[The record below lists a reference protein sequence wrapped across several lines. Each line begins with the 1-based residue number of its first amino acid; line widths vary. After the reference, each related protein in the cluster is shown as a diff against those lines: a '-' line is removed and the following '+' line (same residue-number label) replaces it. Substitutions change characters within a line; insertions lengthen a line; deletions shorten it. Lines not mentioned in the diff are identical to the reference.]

1 MLIFLTRRSRRSS
14 FDVFFCLCVALFA
27 FIGGCVNEFCIIFV
41 IKFSIM
47 LINLIAK
54 EYGLAPRNVRNTVE
68 LLDGGATIPFIS
80 RYRKE
85 ATGSLDEVAV
95 GNIKDMYERLKAIVQ
110 RKETIITTIEELGKL
125 TPELKKRIDGCFDA
139 VELEDIY
146 LPYRPKRRTRA
157 TIARERGL
165 EPLADLI
172 FLQQTADVKGRAR
185 GFLCTD
191 VPTVDDAI
199 AGACDIIAERV
210 SENEQARNTIRH
222 LFARHGLLVSKVVKG
237 KEADGIKYSDY
248 YEWQEPVGRISS
260 HRLLAILR
268 GEEEGFLRVSI
279 TVDADD
285 AVERLNRYFVKRFSP
300 SREYMEAAVADGF
313 KRLLAPSIENET
325 RGNAK
330 QRADDE
336 AIAVF
341 AENLRQLLMSSPLGQ
356 KRVLAIDP
364 GFRTGC
370 KVVVLDSQGNLVHHT
385 VIYPHQPQND
395 REGAAETISSLVS
408 RYAVEA
414 FAIGNGT
421 AGRETEDFVRR
432 LALGAD
438 IFSVNED
445 GASVYSA
452 SAVAREEFP
461 DEDVTVRGAVSI
473 GRRLIDP
480 LSELVKIEPRSIGVG
495 QYQHSVDQSKLK
507 ERLDVVVESCVNRV
521 GVNLNTATKQIL
533 THISGL
539 GPALAEN
546 IVKYRAANGDFRS
559 RKELLK
565 VPRLGNKAFEQ
576 AAGFLRVVGGE
587 EPLDN
592 TAVHPESYGIVVT
605 MAKDAGV
612 SLGEFIADGELR
624 KRVVLSNYVTDKVGI
639 PTLTD
644 IMDALNKRGLDPRE
658 QARAF
663 SFDPSVHELEDLRV
677 GMLLPGLVS
686 NITAFGAFVN
696 VGVHQD
702 GLVHISQLA
711 DSYVSSPGD
720 VVKLGQ
726 QVMVRVVEVD
736 LTRRRISLSMKGV

>member
-1 MLIFLTRRSRRSS
+1 MFINIWHVFLFFVLSS
-14 FDVFFCLCVALFA
+14 LE
-27 FIGGCVNEFCIIFV
+27 NSIIMV
-41 IKFSIM
+41 
-47 LINLIAK
+47 LINIIAK
-54 EYGLAPRNVRNTVE
+54 ELGLAPDKIKNTVE
-68 LLDGGATIPFIS
+68 LLEGGATVPFIS

-95 GNIKDMYERLKAIVQ
+95 GEIKDMHARLVALVQ
-110 RKETIITTIEELGKL
+110 RKATVIATIEEQGKL
-125 TPELKKRIDGCFDA
+125 TPELKKRIDDCFDA

-157 TIARERGL
+157 TIAKERGL
-165 EPLADLI
+165 EPLADMI
-172 FLQQTADVKGRAR
+172 FLQQNNDVKSAAR
-185 GFLCTD
+185 RFISKD

-199 AGACDIIAERV
+199 SGALDIIAERV
-210 SENEQARNTIRH
+210 SEDESARTVIRR
-222 LFARHGLLVSKVVKG
+222 LFQRTGVIVSKVVKG
-237 KEADGIKYSDY
+237 KEGDGIKYSDY
-248 YEWQEPVGRISS
+248 YEFQERVSRISS
-260 HRLLAILR
+260 HRLLAIMR
-268 GEEEGFLRVSI
+268 GEEEGILRVSI
-279 TVDADD
+279 TVDVDE
-285 AVERLNRYFVKRFSP
+285 AVEALDRKFVKKFSP
-300 SREYMEAAVADGF
+300 SRGYVEEAIADGY

-325 RGNAK
+325 MGIAK

-370 KVVVLDSQGNLVHHT
+370 KVVMLDSQGNLICHT
-385 VIYPHQPQND
+385 VIYPNPPQND
-395 REGAAETISSLVS
+395 KASAADIISSWVS
-408 RYAVEA
+408 KYDVEA

-421 AGRETEDFVRR
+421 AGRETEDFIRS
-432 LALGAD
+432 LNLGVD

-452 SAVAREEFP
+452 SPVAREEFP
-461 DEDVTVRGAVSI
+461 NEDVTVRGAVSI

-495 QYQHSVDQSKLK
+495 QYQHSVDQTKLK
-507 ERLDVVVESCVNRV
+507 DRLDVVVESCVNKV

-546 IVKYRAANGDFRS
+546 IVKYRALNGDFRS

-576 AAGFLRVVGGE
+576 AAGFLRVLNGTE
-587 EPLDN
+587 LLDS
-592 TAVHPESYGIVVT
+592 TAVHPESYSIVKA
-605 MAKDAGV
+605 MAADCGV
-612 SLGEFIADGELR
+612 SLNDFIADGELR
-624 KRVVLSNYVTDKVGI
+624 KKVVLSKYLTSNVGM

-644 IMDALNKRGLDPRE
+644 IMDSLNKRGLDPRE
-658 QARAF
+658 QAKAF
-663 SFDPSVHELEDLRV
+663 SFDPNIHEVEDLHV
-677 GMLLPGLVS
+677 GMIVPGIVS

-696 VGVHQD
+696 IGVHQD

-711 DSYVSSPGD
+711 DKFVSSPAD

-726 QVMVRVVEVD
+726 QVMVKVIEVD
-736 LTRRRISLSMKGV
+736 VKRRRISLSMRGL

>member
-1 MLIFLTRRSRRSS
+1 
-14 FDVFFCLCVALFA
+14 
-27 FIGGCVNEFCIIFV
+27 
-41 IKFSIM
+41 M
-47 LINLIAK
+47 LINIIAK
-54 EYGLAPRNVRNTVE
+54 ELGLVPEKVKNVVE
-68 LLDGGATIPFIS
+68 LLEGGATVPFIS

-85 ATGSLDEVAV
+85 ASGSMDEVAV
-95 GNIKDMYERLKAIVQ
+95 GNVKDMHEKLKALVQ
-110 RKETIITTIEELGKL
+110 RKATIIATIEEQGKL
-125 TPELKKRIDGCFDA
+125 TQELKRRIDGCFDA

-146 LPYRPKRRTRA
+146 LPYKPKRRTRA
-157 TIARERGL
+157 TMAKERGL
-165 EPLADLI
+165 EPLADYI
-172 FLQQTADVKGRAR
+172 YMQQGSDIKGRAR
-185 GFLCTD
+185 TFINKD
-191 VPTVDDAI
+191 VPSVDDAI

-210 SENEQARNTIRH
+210 SEDEGARNIVRR
-222 LFARHGLLVSKVVKG
+222 LFLRHGLLTSKVVKG
-237 KEADGIKYSDY
+237 KEPDGIKYSDY
-248 YEWQEPVGRISS
+248 YEWQESVSRISS
-260 HRLLAILR
+260 HRLLAIMR
-268 GEEEGFLRVSI
+268 GEEEGFLRVSVS
-279 TVDADD
+279 VDAGE
-285 AVERLNRYFVKRFSP
+285 ATEQLCRRLVKRFSP
-300 SREYMEAAVADGF
+300 SREYMEAAIADGY

-325 RGNAK
+325 RAAAK
-330 QRADDE
+330 VRADDE

-370 KVVVLDSQGNLVHHT
+370 KVVVLDSQGNLVYHT
-385 VIYPHQPQND
+385 VIYPHPPQNS
-395 REGAAETISSLVS
+395 RAEAARIIIGLVQQYS
-408 RYAVEA
+408 IEA

-421 AGRETEDFVRR
+421 AGRETEDFVRS
-432 LALGAD
+432 LGLPAE

-452 SAVAREEFP
+452 SPVAREEFP

-495 QYQHSVDQSKLK
+495 QYQHSVDQGKLK
-507 ERLDVVVESCVNRV
+507 ERLDVVVESCVNKV

-546 IVKYRAANGDFRS
+546 IVKYRAENGDFHNR
-559 RKELLK
+559 RELLK

-576 AAGFLRVVGGE
+576 AAGFLRVVGGN

-592 TAVHPESYGIVVT
+592 TAVHPESYNIVVR
-605 MAKDAGV
+605 MAKDCGV
-612 SLGEFIADGELR
+612 SPEEFISDGELR
-624 KRVVLSNYVTDKVGI
+624 KKVVLSNYVGGNVGM

-658 QARAF
+658 QAKAF
-663 SFDPSVHELEDLRV
+663 SFDPNVHDIEDLRE

-696 VGVHQD
+696 IGVHQD

-711 DSYVSSPGD
+711 DKFVSSPGD

-736 LTRRRISLSMKGV
+736 LKRKRISLSMKGM

>member
-1 MLIFLTRRSRRSS
+1 MIVKIVSERL
-14 FDVFFCLCVALFA
+14 
-27 FIGGCVNEFCIIFV
+27 N
-41 IKFSIM
+41 
-47 LINLIAK
+47 IAADK
-54 EYGLAPRNVRNTVE
+54 VKNTIE
-68 LLDGGATIPFIS
+68 LLDGGATVPFIA

-85 ATGSLDEVAV
+85 ATGSLDEVAI
-95 GNIKDMYERLKAIVQ
+95 GEIKELCEKLCALML
-110 RKETIITTIEELGKL
+110 RKETIVATIEEQGKL
-125 TPELKKRIDGCFDA
+125 TPELKRRIDACFDA
-139 VELEDIY
+139 TELEDIY

-172 FLQQTADVKGRAR
+172 FAQKGGNVKGVAVKYINK
-185 GFLCTD
+185 D
-191 VPTVDDAI
+191 VPTADDAI

-210 SENEQARNTIRH
+210 SEDENARTAVRR
-222 LFARHGLLVSKVVKG
+222 LFARRGMIVSKVVKG

-248 YEWQEPVGRISS
+248 YEWSEPVARVTS
-260 HRLLAILR
+260 HRLLAMMR
-268 GEEEGFLRVSI
+268 GEEEGFLRLSV
-279 TVDADD
+279 TVEADE
-285 AVERLNRYFVKRFSP
+285 AVEQLNRRFVNRYSP
-300 SREYMEAAVADGF
+300 MREYVEAAVADGY

-325 RGNAK
+325 KGGAK

-341 AENLRQLLMSSPLGQ
+341 AENLRQLLLSSPLGQ

-370 KVVVLDSQGNLVHHT
+370 KVVVLDAQGNLLTHT

-395 REGAAETISSLVS
+395 REGAARIITKLVHDYS
-408 RYAVEA
+408 IEA
-414 FAIGNGT
+414 YAIGNGT
-421 AGRETEDFVRR
+421 AGRETEDFVRG
-432 LALGAD
+432 LGLSPEL
-438 IFSVNED
+438 FSVNED

-452 SAVAREEFP
+452 SPVAREEFP
-461 DEDVTVRGAVSI
+461 TEDVTVRGAVSI
-473 GRRLIDP
+473 GRRLMDP

-495 QYQHSVDQSKLK
+495 QYQHSVDQTKLK
-507 ERLDVVVESCVNRV
+507 ERLDIVVESCVNKV
-521 GVNLNTATKQIL
+521 GVNVNTATKQIL

-546 IVKYRAANGDFRS
+546 IVRYRAENGEFRT

-576 AAGFLRVVGGE
+576 AAGFLRVVGGDE
-587 EPLDN
+587 LLDS
-592 TAVHPESYGIVVT
+592 TAVHPESYSVVSR

-612 SLGEFIADGELR
+612 SLERFITDEGVRKGVKLAD
-624 KRVVLSNYVTDKVGI
+624 YVNEKIGM
-639 PTLTD
+639 PTLVD
-644 IMDALNKRGLDPRE
+644 IMEALNKRGLDPRE
-658 QARAF
+658 SAKAF
-663 SFDPSVHELEDLRV
+663 SFDPNIHSVEDLRV

-696 VGVHQD
+696 IGVHQD

-711 DSYVSSPGD
+711 DKFVSSPSD

-726 QVMVRVVEVD
+726 QVMVKVIEVD
-736 LTRRRISLSMKGV
+736 LKRKRISLSMKGV

>member
-1 MLIFLTRRSRRSS
+1 MLTDIISKELG
-14 FDVFFCLCVALFA
+14 FA
-27 FIGGCVNEFCIIFV
+27 PVKV
-41 IKFSIM
+41 K
-47 LINLIAK
+47 
-54 EYGLAPRNVRNTVE
+54 NVLE
-68 LLDGGATIPFIS
+68 LLDGGATIPFIA

-85 ATGSLDEVAV
+85 ATGSMDEVAV
-95 GNIKDMYERLKAIVQ
+95 GNIKELYEKLKAIVQ
-110 RKETIITTIEELGKL
+110 RKETIVATIEEQGKL
-125 TPELKKRIDGCFDA
+125 TAELERRIANCFDA

-146 LPYRPKRRTRA
+146 LPYKPKRRTRA
-157 TIARERGL
+157 TIAKERGL
-165 EPLADLI
+165 EPLADAI
-172 FLQQTADVKGRAR
+172 WFQQVNDVKGRAR
-185 GFLCTD
+185 VFINKE

-210 SENEQARNTIRH
+210 SEDEKARNTVRR
-222 LFARHGLLVSKVVKG
+222 LFARDGVLVSKVVKG
-237 KEADGIKYSDY
+237 KEGDGIKYSDY
-248 YEWQEPVGRISS
+248 YDWQEKISRISS
-260 HRLLAILR
+260 HRLLAIMR
-268 GEEEGFLRVSI
+268 GEDEGFLRMSI
-279 TVDADD
+279 TVDGEEA
-285 AVERLNRYFVKRFSP
+285 AGQLCRQFIKRFSP
-300 SREYMEAAVADGF
+300 SREYMEVAVADGY

-336 AIAVF
+336 AISVF

-370 KVVVLDSQGNLVHHT
+370 KVVVLDSQGNLVRHN
-385 VIYPHQPQND
+385 VIYPHPPQND
-395 REGAAETISSLVS
+395 RDSAARIISSLVKDH
-408 RYAVEA
+408 AIEA

-421 AGRETEDFVRR
+421 AGRETEDFVRS
-432 LALGAD
+432 LGLSAD

-452 SAVAREEFP
+452 SPVAREEFP
-461 DEDVTVRGAVSI
+461 NEDVTVRGAVSI

-495 QYQHSVDQSKLK
+495 QYQHSVDQGKLK
-507 ERLDVVVESCVNRV
+507 ERLDVVVESCVNKV
-521 GVNLNTATKQIL
+521 GVNVNTATKQIL

-546 IVKYRAANGDFRS
+546 IVKYRAANGDFRT
-559 RKELLK
+559 RKELLN

-576 AAGFLRVVGGE
+576 AAGFLRVVGGDN
-587 EPLDN
+587 PLDS
-592 TAVHPESYGIVVT
+592 TAVHPESYGIVT
-605 MAKDAGV
+605 KMAKDAGV
-612 SLGEFIADGELR
+612 SLEQFIVDSELR
-624 KRVVLSNYVTDKVGI
+624 KKVELSKYITDKVGM

-658 QARAF
+658 QAKVFA
-663 SFDPSVHELEDLRV
+663 FDPNVHEIEDLHV
-677 GMLLPGLVS
+677 GMVLPGLVS

-696 VGVHQD
+696 IGVHQD

-711 DSYVSSPGD
+711 DKFVSSPGD

-726 QVMVRVVEVD
+726 QVMVKVTEVD
-736 LTRRRISLSMKGV
+736 LKRRRISLSMRGL

>member
-1 MLIFLTRRSRRSS
+1 
-14 FDVFFCLCVALFA
+14 
-27 FIGGCVNEFCIIFV
+27 
-41 IKFSIM
+41 M
-47 LINLIAK
+47 LINIISK
-54 EYGLAPRNVRNTVE
+54 ELGLNADKVRNTVE
-68 LLDGGATIPFIS
+68 LLEGGATVPFIA

-85 ATGSLDEVAV
+85 ATGSMDEVAI
-95 GNIKDMYERLKAIVQ
+95 GNIKDMHEKLKAIVQ
-110 RKETIITTIEELGKL
+110 RKETIIATIEELGKL
-125 TPELKKRIDGCFDA
+125 TPELKKRIDNCFDA

-157 TIARERGL
+157 TMAKERGL

-172 FLQQTADVKGRAR
+172 MLQQNADIRGRAQ
-185 GFLCTD
+185 GFVCSE
-191 VPTVDDAI
+191 VPTTDDAI

-210 SENEQARNTIRH
+210 SEDEGARNAIRR
-222 LFARHGLLVSKVVKG
+222 LFARHGVLVSKVVKG
-237 KEADGIKYSDY
+237 KEADGVKYADY
-248 YEWQEPVGRISS
+248 YEWQENVARISS
-260 HRLLAILR
+260 HRLLAIMR
-268 GEEEGFLRVSI
+268 GEEEGFLRMSI
-279 TVDADD
+279 GVDADE
-285 AVERLNRYFVKRFSP
+285 AVEMLNRRFVKRP
-300 SREYMEAAVADGF
+300 STSRAFIEAAVADGY

-336 AIAVF
+336 AISVF

-370 KVVVLDSQGNLVHHT
+370 KVVVLDSQGNLVRHT
-385 VIYPHQPQND
+385 VIYPHPPQND
-395 REGAAETISSLVS
+395 RDSAARIISSLVKDH
-408 RYAVEA
+408 AIEA

-421 AGRETEDFVRR
+421 AGRETEDFVRS
-432 LALGAD
+432 LGLSAD

-452 SAVAREEFP
+452 SPVAREEFP
-461 DEDVTVRGAVSI
+461 NEDVTVRGAVSI

-495 QYQHSVDQSKLK
+495 QYQHSVDQGKLK
-507 ERLDVVVESCVNRV
+507 ERLDVVVESCVNKV
-521 GVNLNTATKQIL
+521 GVNVNTATKQIL

-546 IVKYRAANGDFRS
+546 IVKYRAANGDFRT
-559 RKELLK
+559 RKELLN

-576 AAGFLRVVGGE
+576 AAGFLRVVGGDN
-587 EPLDN
+587 PLDS
-592 TAVHPESYGIVVT
+592 TAVHPESYGIVT
-605 MAKDAGV
+605 KMAKDAGV
-612 SLGEFIADGELR
+612 SLEQFIVDSELR
-624 KRVVLSNYVTDKVGI
+624 KKVELSKYITDKVGM

-658 QARAF
+658 QAKVFA
-663 SFDPSVHELEDLRV
+663 FDPNVHEIEDLHV
-677 GMLLPGLVS
+677 GMVLPGLVS

-696 VGVHQD
+696 IGVHQD

-711 DSYVSSPGD
+711 DKFVSSPGD

-726 QVMVRVVEVD
+726 QVMVKVTEVD
-736 LTRRRISLSMKGV
+736 LKRRRISLSMRGL

>member
-1 MLIFLTRRSRRSS
+1 MLI
-14 FDVFFCLCVALFA
+14 D
-27 FIGGCVNEFCIIFV
+27 I
-41 IKFSIM
+41 
-47 LINLIAK
+47 IAK
-54 EYGLAPRNVRNTVE
+54 ETGLAADKVRNTVE
-68 LLDGGATIPFIS
+68 LLEGGATVPFIA

-85 ATGSLDEVAV
+85 ATCSMDEVAI
-95 GNIKDMYERLKAIVQ
+95 GNIKDMHERLKAIVQ
-110 RKETIITTIEELGKL
+110 RKDTVIATIEEQGKL
-125 TPELKKRIDGCFDA
+125 TPELKKRIENCFDA

-146 LPYRPKRRTRA
+146 LPYKPKRRTRA
-157 TIARERGL
+157 TMAKERGL

-172 FLQQTADVKGRAR
+172 LLQQNVDLKGRAR
-185 GFLCTD
+185 GFVCAD
-191 VPTVDDAI
+191 VPTADDAL

-210 SENEQARNTIRH
+210 SEDEGARNAMRR
-222 LFARHGLLVSKVVKG
+222 LFARRGVLVSKVVKG
-237 KEADGIKYSDY
+237 KEADGIKYADY
-248 YEWQEPVGRISS
+248 YEWQENISRISS
-260 HRLLAILR
+260 HRLLAIMR
-268 GEEEGFLRVSI
+268 GEDEGFLRMSI
-279 TVDADD
+279 CVDADE
-285 AVERLNRYFVKRFSP
+285 AVEMLNRRFVKRP
-300 SREYMEAAVADGF
+300 SSSRAFIEAAVADGF
-313 KRLLAPSIENET
+313 KRLLAPSMENET
-325 RGNAK
+325 RSNAK

-385 VIYPHQPQND
+385 VIYPHPPQND
-395 REGAAETISSLVS
+395 RDAAARIITSLVND
-408 RYAVEA
+408 YAIEA

-432 LALGAD
+432 LGLGAD
-438 IFSVNED
+438 IFPVNED

-495 QYQHSVDQSKLK
+495 QYQHSVDQTKLK
-507 ERLDVVVESCVNRV
+507 ERLDVVVESCVNKV

-539 GPALAEN
+539 GPVLADN
-546 IVKYRAANGDFRS
+546 IVKYRAANGDFRT
-559 RKELLK
+559 RKELLN

-576 AAGFLRVVGGE
+576 AAGFLRVVGGDN
-587 EPLDN
+587 PLDS
-592 TAVHPESYGIVVT
+592 TAVHPESYNIVIR
-605 MAKDAGV
+605 MAKDCGV
-612 SLGEFIADGELR
+612 SLEQFIADGELR
-624 KRVVLSNYVTDKVGI
+624 KKVELRRYVTDKVGL

-658 QARAF
+658 QAKAF
-663 SFDPSVHELEDLRV
+663 SFDPNVHEIEDLHV
-677 GMLLPGLVS
+677 GMVLPGLVS

-696 VGVHQD
+696 IGVHQD

-711 DSYVSSPGD
+711 DKYVSSPGD

-726 QVMVRVVEVD
+726 QVMVRVVDVD
-736 LTRRRISLSMKGV
+736 LKRRRISLSMKSI

>member
-1 MLIFLTRRSRRSS
+1 MMKMTLVDI
-14 FDVFFCLCVALFA
+14 
-27 FIGGCVNEFCIIFV
+27 
-41 IKFSIM
+41 
-47 LINLIAK
+47 IAK
-54 EYGLAPRNVRNTVE
+54 ESGFAPMRVKNVID
-68 LLDGGATIPFIS
+68 LLEGGATVPFIS

-85 ATGSLDEVAV
+85 ATGSMDEVAV
-95 GNIKDMYERLKAIVQ
+95 GNVKEMYERLKALMQ
-110 RKETIITTIEELGKL
+110 RRETVIATIEEQGKL
-125 TPELKKRIDGCFDA
+125 TPELRTRIQNCYDP

-146 LPYRPKRRTRA
+146 LPYKPKRRTRA
-157 TIARERGL
+157 TMARERGL

-172 FLQQTADVKGRAR
+172 FLQQAANVRERALA
-185 GFLCTD
+185 FVNAD
-191 VPTVDDAI
+191 VPTADDAI

-210 SENEQARNTIRH
+210 SEDEGARATVRR
-222 LFARHGLLVSKVVKG
+222 LFSRFGVLASRVVKG
-237 KEADGIKYSDY
+237 KEGDGIKYSDY
-248 YEWQEPVGRISS
+248 YDWQEKVARISS
-260 HRLLAILR
+260 HRLLAIMR
-268 GEEEGFLRVSI
+268 GEEEGFLRMSI
-279 TVDADD
+279 DIDTAE
-285 AVERLNRYFVKRFSP
+285 ALEQLNRRFVKRFSP
-300 SREYMEAAVADGF
+300 SRELMESAVADGY

-325 RGNAK
+325 RNAAK

-370 KVVVLDSQGNLVHHT
+370 KVVVLDSQGNLVFHT
-385 VIYPHQPQND
+385 VIYPHPPQND
-395 REGAAETISSLVS
+395 REGAYATISSLVAK
-408 RYAVEA
+408 YKIEA

-421 AGRETEDFVRR
+421 AGRETEDFVRK
-432 LALGAD
+432 AGYGID

-452 SAVAREEFP
+452 SQVAREEFP

-495 QYQHSVDQSKLK
+495 QYQHSVDQGKLK
-507 ERLDVVVESCVNRV
+507 ERLDVVVESCVNKV

-546 IVKYRAANGDFRS
+546 IVKYRAESGDFRT

-576 AAGFLRVVGGE
+576 AAGFLRVVNGDD
-587 EPLDN
+587 PLDN
-592 TAVHPESYGIVVT
+592 TAVHPESYHVVVR
-605 MAKDAGV
+605 MAKDMGV
-612 SLGEFIADGELR
+612 SLKDFITDAELR
-624 KRVVLSNYVTDKVGI
+624 KRVPLAEYVDERTGM

-663 SFDPSVHELEDLRV
+663 SSDPSIHEIEDLRA
-677 GMLLPGLVS
+677 GMVLPGIVS

-696 VGVHQD
+696 IGVHQD
-702 GLVHISQLA
+702 GLVHVSQLA
-711 DSYVSSPGD
+711 DRFVSSPGD

-736 LTRRRISLSMKGV
+736 LKRRRISLSMKGV

>member
-1 MLIFLTRRSRRSS
+1 MLIKIISKELG
-14 FDVFFCLCVALFA
+14 FA
-27 FIGGCVNEFCIIFV
+27 PDKV
-41 IKFSIM
+41 K
-47 LINLIAK
+47 
-54 EYGLAPRNVRNTVE
+54 NVVE

-85 ATGSLDEVAV
+85 ATGSMDEVAV
-95 GNIKDMYERLKAIVQ
+95 GSVKDMYERLKTILQ
-110 RKETIITTIEELGKL
+110 RKETIIATIDEQGKL
-125 TPELKKRIDGCFDA
+125 TPELKQRIDNCFDA

-157 TIARERGL
+157 TIAKERGL
-165 EPLADLI
+165 EPLADVI
-172 FLQQTADVKGRAR
+172 WLQQHNDVKGRAR
-185 GFLCTD
+185 TFITAD

-210 SENEQARNTIRH
+210 SEDEHARSTVRR
-222 LFARHGLLVSKVVKG
+222 LFARNGVLSSKVVKG
-237 KEADGIKYSDY
+237 KEGDGIKYSDY
-248 YEWQEPVGRISS
+248 YEWQENVARISS
-260 HRLLAILR
+260 HRLLAIMR
-268 GEEEGFLRVSI
+268 GEEEGFLRMSI
-279 TVDADD
+279 TIDSDD
-285 AVERLNRYFVKRFSP
+285 ATERLCRQFVKRFSP
-300 SREYMEAAVADGF
+300 SREYMELAVADGY

-370 KVVVLDSQGNLVHHT
+370 KVVVLDSQGNLIHHT
-385 VIYPHQPQND
+385 VIYPHPPQND
-395 REGAAETISSLVS
+395 REGTARIITSLVKD
-408 RYAVEA
+408 YAIEA

-421 AGRETEDFVRR
+421 AGRETEDFVRSLG
-432 LALGAD
+432 LAAD

-461 DEDVTVRGAVSI
+461 NEDVTVRGAVSI

-495 QYQHSVDQSKLK
+495 QYQHSVDQGKLK
-507 ERLDVVVESCVNRV
+507 QRLDVVVESCVNKV
-521 GVNLNTATKQIL
+521 GVNVNTATKQIL

-539 GPALAEN
+539 GPVLAEN
-546 IVKYRAANGDFRS
+546 IVKYRAANGDFRT
-559 RKELLK
+559 RKELLN
-565 VPRLGNKAFEQ
+565 VPRLGNKAYEQ

-587 EPLDN
+587 NPLDS
-592 TAVHPESYGIVVT
+592 TAVHPESYNIVIK
-605 MAKDAGV
+605 MAKDCGV
-612 SLGEFIADGELR
+612 SLEQFIADGELR
-624 KRVVLSNYVTDKVGI
+624 KKIELSHYVTDKVGL

-658 QARAF
+658 QAKVF
-663 SFDPSVHELEDLRV
+663 SFDPNVHEIEDLRI
-677 GMLLPGLVS
+677 GMILPGLVS

-696 VGVHQD
+696 IGVHQD

-711 DSYVSSPGD
+711 DKFVSSPGD

-736 LTRRRISLSMKGV
+736 LKRRRISLSMKSL

>member
-1 MLIFLTRRSRRSS
+1 MNL
-14 FDVFFCLCVALFA
+14 
-27 FIGGCVNEFCIIFV
+27 
-41 IKFSIM
+41 M
-47 LINLIAK
+47 LINIISK
-54 EYGLAPRNVRNTVE
+54 ELGFPADKVRNTVE
-68 LLDGGATIPFIS
+68 LLEGGATVPFVA

-85 ATGSLDEVAV
+85 ATGSMDEVAI
-95 GNIKDMYERLKAIVQ
+95 GNIKDMHEKLKAIVQ
-110 RKETIITTIEELGKL
+110 RKDTIIATIEEQGKL
-125 TPELKKRIDGCFDA
+125 TPELKRRIDDCFDA

-146 LPYRPKRRTRA
+146 LPYKPKRRNRA

-172 FLQQTADVKGRAR
+172 MLQQNADIRGRAQGFVSADV
-185 GFLCTD
+185 
-191 VPTVDDAI
+191 PSPDDAI

-210 SENEQARNTIRH
+210 SEDEGARNAMRRQ
-222 LFARHGLLVSKVVKG
+222 FARYGVLVSRVVKG
-237 KEADGIKYSDY
+237 KEAEGIKYADY
-248 YEWQEPVGRISS
+248 YEWEENIARISS
-260 HRLLAILR
+260 HRLLAIMR
-268 GEEEGFLRVSI
+268 GEEEGFLRMSI
-279 TVDADD
+279 GIDNEIAI
-285 AVERLNRYFVKRFSP
+285 EQLNRRFVKRPSS
-300 SREYMEAAVADGF
+300 SREYIEAAVADGY

-325 RGNAK
+325 RSNSK

-356 KRVLAIDP
+356 KRVIAIDP

-370 KVVVLDSQGNLVHHT
+370 KVVVLDSQGNLVRHT
-385 VIYPHQPQND
+385 VIYPHPPQND
-395 REGAAETISSLVS
+395 RDSAARVITSLVNDYS
-408 RYAVEA
+408 IEA

-432 LALGAD
+432 LGLAPD
-438 IFSVNED
+438 VFSVNED

-495 QYQHSVDQSKLK
+495 QYQHSVDQTRLK
-507 ERLDVVVESCVNRV
+507 ERLDVVVESCVNKV

-539 GPALAEN
+539 GPSLAEN
-546 IVKYRAANGDFRS
+546 IVKYRAANGDFRT

-565 VPRLGNKAFEQ
+565 VPRLGSKAFEQ
-576 AAGFLRVVGGE
+576 AAGFLRVVGGD

-592 TAVHPESYGIVVT
+592 TAVHPESYAVVVR
-605 MAKDAGV
+605 MAKDMNV
-612 SLGEFIADGELR
+612 SLEEFISNSELR
-624 KRVVLSNYVTDKVGI
+624 KKVVLSKYITDKVGM

-658 QARAF
+658 QAKVF
-663 SFDPSVHELEDLRV
+663 SFDPNVHEIEDLRA
-677 GMLLPGLVS
+677 GMILPGLVS

-696 VGVHQD
+696 IGVHQD

-711 DSYVSSPGD
+711 DKYVSSPSD

-726 QVMVRVVEVD
+726 QVIVRVVEVD
-736 LTRRRISLSMKGV
+736 LKRRRISLSMKGI

>member
-1 MLIFLTRRSRRSS
+1 MLTDIISKELG
-14 FDVFFCLCVALFA
+14 FA
-27 FIGGCVNEFCIIFV
+27 PVKV
-41 IKFSIM
+41 K
-47 LINLIAK
+47 
-54 EYGLAPRNVRNTVE
+54 NVLE
-68 LLDGGATIPFIS
+68 LLDGGATIPFIA

-85 ATGSLDEVAV
+85 ATGSMDEVAV
-95 GNIKDMYERLKAIVQ
+95 GNIKELYEKLKAIVQ
-110 RKETIITTIEELGKL
+110 RKETIVATIEEQGKL
-125 TPELKKRIDGCFDA
+125 TAELERRIANCFDA

-146 LPYRPKRRTRA
+146 LPYKPKRRTRA
-157 TIARERGL
+157 TIAKERGL
-165 EPLADLI
+165 EPLADAI
-172 FLQQTADVKGRAR
+172 WFQQVNDVKGRAR
-185 GFLCTD
+185 VFINKE

-210 SENEQARNTIRH
+210 SEDEKARNTVRR
-222 LFARHGLLVSKVVKG
+222 LFARDGVLVSKVVKG
-237 KEADGIKYSDY
+237 KEGDGIKYSDY
-248 YEWQEPVGRISS
+248 YDWQEKISRISS
-260 HRLLAILR
+260 HRLLAIMR
-268 GEEEGFLRVSI
+268 GEDEGFLRMSI
-279 TVDADD
+279 TVDGEEA
-285 AVERLNRYFVKRFSP
+285 AGQLCRQFIKRFSP
-300 SREYMEAAVADGF
+300 SREYMEVAVADGY

-336 AIAVF
+336 AISVF

-370 KVVVLDSQGNLVHHT
+370 KVVVLDSQGNLVRHT
-385 VIYPHQPQND
+385 VIYPHPPQND
-395 REGAAETISSLVS
+395 RDSAARIISSLVKDH
-408 RYAVEA
+408 AIEA

-421 AGRETEDFVRR
+421 AGRETEEFVRS
-432 LALGAD
+432 LGLSAD

-452 SAVAREEFP
+452 SPVAREEFP
-461 DEDVTVRGAVSI
+461 NEDVTVRGAVSI

-495 QYQHSVDQSKLK
+495 QYQHSVDQGKLK
-507 ERLDVVVESCVNRV
+507 ERLDVVVESCVNKV
-521 GVNLNTATKQIL
+521 GVNVNTATKQIL

-546 IVKYRAANGDFRS
+546 IVKYRAANGDFRT
-559 RKELLK
+559 RKDLLN

-576 AAGFLRVVGGE
+576 AAGFLRVVGGDN
-587 EPLDN
+587 PLDS
-592 TAVHPESYGIVVT
+592 TAVHPESYGIVT
-605 MAKDAGV
+605 KMAKDAGV
-612 SLGEFIADGELR
+612 SLEQFIVDSELR
-624 KRVVLSNYVTDKVGI
+624 KKVELSKYITDKVGM

-658 QARAF
+658 QAKVFA
-663 SFDPSVHELEDLRV
+663 FDPNVHEIEDLHV
-677 GMLLPGLVS
+677 GMVLPGLVS

-696 VGVHQD
+696 IGVHQD

-711 DSYVSSPGD
+711 DKFVSSPGD

-736 LTRRRISLSMKGV
+736 LKRRRISLSMRDL

>member
-1 MLIFLTRRSRRSS
+1 MLTNII
-14 FDVFFCLCVALFA
+14 A
-27 FIGGCVNEFCIIFV
+27 NET
-41 IKFSIM
+41 
-47 LINLIAK
+47 
-54 EYGLAPRNVRNTVE
+54 GLAPDKVRNTIE
-68 LLDGGATIPFIS
+68 LLDAGATVPFIA

-85 ATGSLDEVAV
+85 VTGSMDEVAI
-95 GNIKDMYERLKAIVQ
+95 GNIKELYAKFKTLLQ
-110 RKETIITTIEELGKL
+110 RKATVIETIEGQGKL
-125 TPELKKRIDGCFDA
+125 TPELKKRIEECFDS

-146 LPYRPKRRTRA
+146 LPFRPKRRTRA
-157 TIARERGL
+157 TVAKECGL
-165 EPLADLI
+165 EPLAELI
-172 FLQQTADVKGRAR
+172 VLQQCNDIKGRAR
-185 GFLCTD
+185 SFICTE
-191 VPTVDDAI
+191 VPTVEDAI
-199 AGACDIIAERV
+199 SGACDIIAERV
-210 SENEQARNTIRH
+210 AEDEGARASMRRM
-222 LFARHGLLVSKVVKG
+222 FARRGRIVSKVIKG
-237 KEADGIKYSDY
+237 KEADGVKYADY
-248 YEWQEPVGRISS
+248 YDWQESIARISS
-260 HRLLAILR
+260 HRLLAIMR

-279 TVDADD
+279 IVDTEEAL
-285 AVERLNRYFVKRFSP
+285 EQLNRRFLKRYSP
-300 SREYMEAAVADGF
+300 LREYMETAVADGF

-325 RGNAK
+325 RNTAK
-330 QRADDE
+330 QKADDE

-385 VIYPHQPQND
+385 VIYPHPPQND
-395 REGAAETISSLVS
+395 RDGAAHIITSLVND
-408 RYAVEA
+408 YVIEA

-432 LALGAD
+432 LGLAPG

-495 QYQHSVDQSKLK
+495 QYQHSVDQVKLK
-507 ERLDVVVESCVNRV
+507 ERLDVVVESCVNKV

-546 IVKYRAANGDFRS
+546 IVRYRAENGDFRT

-576 AAGFLRVVGGE
+576 AAGFLRVAGGDE
-587 EPLDN
+587 LLDN
-592 TAVHPESYGIVVT
+592 TAVHPESYGIVVK
-605 MAKDAGV
+605 MAKDMNV
-612 SLGEFIADGELR
+612 SLDEFIADGEIR
-624 KRVVLSNYVTDKVGI
+624 KKVVLSKYITDKVGM

-663 SFDPSVHELEDLRV
+663 SFDPNVHEIEDLRV
-677 GMLLPGLVS
+677 GMILPGLVS

-696 VGVHQD
+696 IGVHQD

-711 DSYVSSPGD
+711 DKYVSSPSD

-736 LTRRRISLSMKGV
+736 LKRRRISLSMKSI

>member
-1 MLIFLTRRSRRSS
+1 MFINIWHVFLFFVLSS
-14 FDVFFCLCVALFA
+14 LE
-27 FIGGCVNEFCIIFV
+27 NSIIMV
-41 IKFSIM
+41 
-47 LINLIAK
+47 LINIIAK
-54 EYGLAPRNVRNTVE
+54 ELGLAPDKIKNTVE
-68 LLDGGATIPFIS
+68 LLEGGATVPFIS

-95 GNIKDMYERLKAIVQ
+95 GEIKDMHARLVALVQ
-110 RKETIITTIEELGKL
+110 RKATVIATIEEQGKL
-125 TPELKKRIDGCFDA
+125 TPELKKRIDDCFDA

-157 TIARERGL
+157 TIAKERGL
-165 EPLADLI
+165 EPLADMI
-172 FLQQTADVKGRAR
+172 FLQQNNDVKSAAR
-185 GFLCTD
+185 RFISKD

-199 AGACDIIAERV
+199 SGALDIIAERV
-210 SENEQARNTIRH
+210 SEDESARTVIRR
-222 LFARHGLLVSKVVKG
+222 LFQRTGVIVSKVVKG
-237 KEADGIKYSDY
+237 KEGDGIKYSDY
-248 YEWQEPVGRISS
+248 YEFQERVSRISS
-260 HRLLAILR
+260 HRLLAIMR
-268 GEEEGFLRVSI
+268 GEEEGILRVSI
-279 TVDADD
+279 TVDVDE
-285 AVERLNRYFVKRFSP
+285 AVEALDRKFVKKFSP
-300 SREYMEAAVADGF
+300 SRGYVEEAIADGY

-325 RGNAK
+325 MGIAK

-370 KVVVLDSQGNLVHHT
+370 KVVMLDSQGNLICHT
-385 VIYPHQPQND
+385 VIYPHPPQND
-395 REGAAETISSLVS
+395 KASAADIISSLVS
-408 RYAVEA
+408 KYDVEA

-421 AGRETEDFVRR
+421 AGRETEDFICS
-432 LALGAD
+432 LNLGVD

-452 SAVAREEFP
+452 SPVAREEFP
-461 DEDVTVRGAVSI
+461 NEDVTVRGAVSI

-495 QYQHSVDQSKLK
+495 QYQHSVDQTKLK
-507 ERLDVVVESCVNRV
+507 DRLDVVVESCVNKV

-546 IVKYRAANGDFRS
+546 IVKYRASNGDFRS

-576 AAGFLRVVGGE
+576 AAGFLRVLNGTE
-587 EPLDN
+587 LLDS
-592 TAVHPESYGIVVT
+592 TAVHPESYYIVQQ
-605 MAKDAGV
+605 MAKDLGV
-612 SLGEFIADGELR
+612 SLKEFIADAEVR
-624 KRVVLSNYVTDKVGI
+624 KRVVLSNYVTETVGM

-644 IMDALNKRGLDPRE
+644 IMDSLNKRGLDPRE
-658 QARAF
+658 QAKAF
-663 SFDPSVHELEDLRV
+663 SFDPNIHEVEDLHV
-677 GMLLPGLVS
+677 GMIVPGIVS

-696 VGVHQD
+696 IGVHQD

-711 DSYVSSPGD
+711 DKFVSSPAD

-726 QVMVRVVEVD
+726 QVMVKVIEVD
-736 LTRRRISLSMKGV
+736 VKRRRISLSMRGL

>member
-1 MLIFLTRRSRRSS
+1 M
-14 FDVFFCLCVALFA
+14 V
-27 FIGGCVNEFCIIFV
+27 
-41 IKFSIM
+41 
-47 LINLIAK
+47 LINIIAK
-54 EYGLAPRNVRNTVE
+54 EYNLAPKNVKNTVE
-68 LLDGGATIPFIS
+68 LLEGGATVPFIS

-85 ATGSLDEVAV
+85 ATGSLDEVAI
-95 GNIKDMYERLKAIVQ
+95 GNIKDMYERLKAIVL
-110 RKETIITTIEELGKL
+110 RKETIIATIEEQGKL
-125 TPELKKRIDGCFDA
+125 TPELKQRIDACFDA

-146 LPYRPKRRTRA
+146 LPFRPKRRTRA

-165 EPLADLI
+165 EPLADI
-172 FLQQTADVKGRAR
+172 IQLQQINDIKGKAR
-185 GFLCTD
+185 SFVCAD

-210 SENEQARNTIRH
+210 SEDEGARATVRRMFMRSGV
-222 LFARHGLLVSKVVKG
+222 LSSKVVKG

-248 YEWQEPVGRISS
+248 YEWQESVARISS
-260 HRLLAILR
+260 HRMLAIMR
-268 GEEEGFLRVSI
+268 GEEEGFLRMSI
-279 TVDADD
+279 SVDTD
-285 AVERLNRYFVKRFSP
+285 AANELLFRRFVKRFSP
-300 SREYMEAAVADGF
+300 VREVMEAAVADGY

-325 RGNAK
+325 RAAVK

-336 AIAVF
+336 AIGVF

-370 KVVVLDSQGNLVHHT
+370 KVVVLDSQGNLVRHT

-395 REGAAETISSLVS
+395 REGAAATISSLVAN
-408 RYAVEA
+408 YAIEA

-432 LALGAD
+432 MGLGID
-438 IFSVNED
+438 IFPVNED

-452 SAVAREEFP
+452 SPVAREEFP

-495 QYQHSVDQSKLK
+495 QYQHSVDQAKLK

-539 GPALAEN
+539 GPSLAEN
-546 IVKYRAANGDFRS
+546 IVKYRAANGDFRT
-559 RKELLK
+559 RRELLN

-576 AAGFLRVVGGE
+576 AAGFLRVMGGDN
-587 EPLDN
+587 PLDA
-592 TAVHPESYGIVVT
+592 TAVHPESYGIVAK
-605 MAKDAGV
+605 MAKDTGV
-612 SLGEFIADGELR
+612 SLEQFIADGELR
-624 KRVVLSNYVTDKVGI
+624 KKVELQKYVTDSVGI

-658 QARAF
+658 QAKVF
-663 SFDPSVHELEDLRV
+663 SFDSNIHEIEDLRV
-677 GMLLPGLVS
+677 GMVVPGLVS

-696 VGVHQD
+696 IGVHQD

-711 DSYVSSPGD
+711 DKFVSSPGD

-726 QVMVRVVEVD
+726 QVMVKVVEVD
-736 LTRRRISLSMKGV
+736 LKRRRISLSMRGV